1 MTRLD
6 KIAALSDIHGN
17 IWALDAV
24 LQDIENRNIK
34 NVVSLGDS
42 LYGPLAPLA
51 TARRLI
57 ELGILSVLGNEDKII
72 SSPPRGTIASPTL
85 EYVIRNLPIHVLDW
99 LRGLPVTCIVEG
111 ELFLCHGTPQSD
123 RTYLLEEVSPHGV
136 SLRTSE
142 RILEEL
148 AAIEQPVVL
157 CGHSH
162 VERIVYLPNGQLV
175 INAGSVG
182 LPAYEDDLPFPHK
195 METGAPHARYVILS
209 KGSGNWTIECVAVPY
224 DWKNAVAAAQEN
236 GRPDWAKWLA
246 SGRA

>member
-34 NVVSLGDS
+34 NVVNLGDS

-111 ELFLCHGTPQSD
+111 ELFLCHGTPRSD

-148 AAIEQPVVL
+148 ADIEQPVVL